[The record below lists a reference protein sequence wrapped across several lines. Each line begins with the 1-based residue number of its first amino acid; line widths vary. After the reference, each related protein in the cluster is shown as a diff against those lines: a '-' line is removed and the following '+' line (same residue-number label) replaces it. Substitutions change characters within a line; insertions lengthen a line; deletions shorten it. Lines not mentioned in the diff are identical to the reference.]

1 MGNKESYVS
10 HSLKLEIQ
18 ENADSITTSWTGKSI
33 DRNPG
38 QFLNPILVKLIS
50 KGNETHK
57 RIVLDF
63 RKLDYMNSSTITPII
78 KILERAKRGKMNVTV
93 QYNKLL
99 KWQDLSFSALKI
111 FQTKDK
117 RVEIKGMEQ
126 KDESR

>member
-1 MGNKESYVS
+1 MGKKESYVS
-10 HSLKLEIQ
+10 NLLKLEVQ
-18 ENADSITTSWTGKSI
+18 ENRDSITTHWIGKSI

-38 QFLNPILVKLIS
+38 QFLNPILVKLINT
-50 KGNETHK
+50 GNEVNK

-78 KILERAKRGKMNVTV
+78 KILDRAKRGKLQVTI

-117 RVEIKGMEQ
+117 RVEIRGMEH
-126 KDESR
+126 KDESK